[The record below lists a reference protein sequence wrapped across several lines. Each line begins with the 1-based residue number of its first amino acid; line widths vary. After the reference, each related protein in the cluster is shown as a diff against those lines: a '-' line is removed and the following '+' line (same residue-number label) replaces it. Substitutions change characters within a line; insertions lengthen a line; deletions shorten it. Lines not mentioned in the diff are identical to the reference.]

1 MSLNFSILISNTV
14 LFPQVSPRVAN
25 ESKVLTDFLQT
36 YQPEMDAIPLTKVD
50 AKIFEKIIE
59 YCEHQGTPRPLLNGE
74 IGEWDSEFLKLD
86 QNTLFDLVLVSRY
99 FGTVKVYVTCFP
111 GCKLFEYRKSF

>member
-1 MSLNFSILISNTV
+1 
-14 LFPQVSPRVAN
+14 
-25 ESKVLTDFLQT
+25 
-36 YQPEMDAIPLTKVD
+36 MDAIPLTKVD

-86 QNTLFDLVLVSRY
+86 QNTLFDLVLAANYLNIENLFDVTTQFIANMMKNNTPSQIRARFGVSNKHSSAEDR
-99 FGTVKVYVTCFP
+99 
-111 GCKLFEYRKSF
+111 SDNWS